1 MKSTSRTSIGD
12 RLTPCI
18 LDKLLDYEPKIQSE
32 GIASRTLTKNQYRVS
47 VLRDVQWLLNSINSA
62 SEIDYTGFK
71 HAAQSVINFGLPPL
85 AGQRFSELDWT
96 SLENMIRDAIITFE
110 PRVVA
115 KTVAVKAIFSSDK
128 SNHHNLLAFEIRGQI
143 WYEPYPLE
151 LLLRS
156 QIDLES
162 GQVTIIDTISGERV

>member
-1 MKSTSRTSIGD
+1 MKATSRTSIGD

-18 LDKLLDYEPKIQSE
+18 LDKLLDYEPLIQKES
-32 GIASRTLTKNQYRVS
+32 IASRTLTKNQYKVS
-47 VLRDVQWLLNSINSA
+47 VLRDVQWLLNTINSA
-62 SEIDYTGFK
+62 SEVDYNGFK
-71 HAAQSVINFGLPPL
+71 YASQSVTNFGLPPL
-85 AGQRFSELDWT
+85 AGQRFSELDWVK
-96 SLENMIRDAIITFE
+96 LENMIRDAIITFE

-115 KTVAVKAIFSSDK
+115 KTVAVKAIFSADK